1 MDTDGLT
8 VQQLEAWVR
17 SGGHWRVI
25 DISKAHVE
33 VELCACTGEPLE
45 IAGSGDPVVID
56 YLRTAEPSWAFD
68 DPRTR

>member
-1 MDTDGLT
+1 MDADALT

-17 SGGHWRVI
+17 SGGHWRVV
-25 DISKAHVE
+25 DISNAHVE

-45 IAGSGDPVVID
+45 RAGSADPAVIG

-68 DPRTR
+68 DPQVR